1 MLLTLLQSQG
11 IQPPVEPPKIF
22 QEIWIIEEEG
32 KKQPKKTRKAVRRI
46 NKQLKEAVCAI
57 KTAEQTQKEC
67 QSLDRQKEAL
77 RLADKQIEISF
88 QLLELQT
95 RLGQL
100 NKAAEAYQA
109 KLRLE
114 EYIRQ
119 EYEKTVK
126 LYEEQKRRKQQEEL
140 RDAELLLMSLM
151 DDSESLLMFLI
162 QEL

>member
-11 IQPPVEPPKIF
+11 TQPPVEPPKIF
-22 QEIWIIEEEG
+22 QEIWIIEEEE
-32 KKQPKKTRKAVRRI
+32 KKQPRKARKAVRKI
-46 NKQLKEAVCAI
+46 NKQLKQTVCAI
-57 KTAEQTQKEC
+57 KKGQRALQEC
-67 QSLDRQKEAL
+67 EPLDRQKETL
-77 RLADKQIEISF
+77 RLAEKEIEISF
-88 QLLELQT
+88 QLLELQIQAN
-95 RLGQL
+95 QL

-119 EYEKTVK
+119 EHEKTVK
-126 LYEEQKRRKQQEEL
+126 LYEEQKRRKQQEEA